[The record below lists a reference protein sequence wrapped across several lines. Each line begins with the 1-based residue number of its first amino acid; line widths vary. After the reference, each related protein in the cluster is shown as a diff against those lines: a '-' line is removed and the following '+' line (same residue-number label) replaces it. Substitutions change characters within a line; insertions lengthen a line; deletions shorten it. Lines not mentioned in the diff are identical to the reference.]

1 MYCDTA
7 TGHDLLFMT
16 PRSLVDGKTLRRKK
30 YPTYS
35 V

>member
-1 MYCDTA
+1 MYCDIA
-7 TGHDLLFMT
+7 TGHLLFMS
-16 PRSLVDGKTLRRKK
+16 PRSLVDGKTVRRKK